1 MNGIC
6 SAKLN
11 ESNLTSLGCLIGRK
25 SHPVTQRCNLQ
36 EVPIRRRSHVSHAS
50 ERRTEE
56 ESRVGGER
64 GRERDIK
71 MYKIH
76 ERGEG

>member
-25 SHPVTQRCNLQ
+25 SHIQSHSGVTCERHQYPRVRMSRVSR
-36 EVPIRRRSHVSHAS
+36 EEGPGEEGGGEGRDGGRRR
-50 ERRTEE
+50 E
-56 ESRVGGER
+56 GD
-64 GRERDIK
+64 DIK
-71 MYKIH
+71 M
-76 ERGEG
+76 

>member
-25 SHPVTQRCNLQ
+25 SHIQSHSGVTC
-36 EVPIRRRSHVSHAS
+36 
-50 ERRTEE
+50 ERHQYPRVRM
-56 ESRVGGER
+56 SRVSPGGPGGEGEVG
-64 GRERDIK
+64 GRREGGDIK
-71 MYKIH
+71 M
-76 ERGEG
+76 